1 MFHCYLV
8 RILVGGYSTT
18 ASGKTEKR
26 AKDNAQKEMALVLLK
41 AMSNST
47 EWTAVGRRRVVA
59 RKGFSKLYL
68 FITRAAVNLL
78 GFK

>member
-1 MFHCYLV
+1 
-8 RILVGGYSTT
+8 
-18 ASGKTEKR
+18 
-26 AKDNAQKEMALVLLK
+26 MALVLLK

-68 FITRAAVNLL
+68 FITRAAIIIFSFIALFWDQVNKNVRILIL
-78 GFK
+78 KEFSFQTQI